1 MVSENEILFL
11 NFLNFFVFFSATV
24 HHQKNIFYI
33 TLTSLTYILL
43 FFHELF
49 FSFFFSLSF
58 SSFFRRCR
66 ELKEAY
72 RQRPGIEQK
81 RRNQERLRKIRA
93 KKDRL
98 ATEERTIKYE
108 ESLVRNER
116 SVCSILLFGE
126 NHEKI
131 F

>member
-1 MVSENEILFL
+1 MN
-11 NFLNFFVFFSATV
+11 
-24 HHQKNIFYI
+24 
-33 TLTSLTYILL
+33 
-43 FFHELF
+43 F
-49 FSFFFSLSF
+49 FSFFSSLSF

-116 SVCSILLFGE
+116 SVCSIFV
-126 NHEKI
+126 I
-131 F
+131 

>member
-1 MVSENEILFL
+1 MKFLFL
-11 NFLNFFVFFSATV
+11 ALCTKKK
-24 HHQKNIFYI
+24 KNINILSNLLHDFF
-33 TLTSLTYILL
+33 LMNSFLSLFALCFL
-43 FFHELF
+43 FIF
-49 FSFFFSLSF
+49 FI
-58 SSFFRRCR
+58 RRCR

-116 SVCSILLFGE
+116 
-126 NHEKI
+126 
-131 F
+131 